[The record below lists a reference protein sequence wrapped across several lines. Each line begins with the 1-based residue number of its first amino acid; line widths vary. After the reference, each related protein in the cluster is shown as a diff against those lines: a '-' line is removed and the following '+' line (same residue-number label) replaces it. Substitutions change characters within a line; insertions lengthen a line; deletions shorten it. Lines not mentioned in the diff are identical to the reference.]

1 MKMNDKHRIRASKIN
16 VILFV
21 VAWFGIVL
29 ILDLYENNE
38 AETTPIKVSL
48 VDEKEEEITEA
59 EEVSA
64 GEETIPFD
72 DEEIVSSDEPAQHLK
87 AEIANTEDEVIA
99 ASNEVITP
107 PRVDIVSA
115 VLSDNLAT
123 IPEKA
128 RVGRIK
134 VDATYQSNSRE
145 IFPWLMARGVR
156 VLLLDKDRNLFAE
169 VDRNGIIGQ
178 PVRGGL
184 NGGVKR
190 TANAEVAN
198 FTKTRLPG
206 NTKYAVIWWPETL
219 WARILNPIEAYDAHS
234 AQISYKIQN
243 NGLVV
248 TIHNVITDRG
258 TISPTETVYLR

>member
-1 MKMNDKHRIRASKIN
+1 MKMNDKNRIRVSKIN
-16 VILFV
+16 VILFA
-21 VAWFGIVL
+21 VAWFGIL
-29 ILDLYENNE
+29 LTLDLYENNE
-38 AETTPIKVSL
+38 AETMPIEVSL
-48 VDEKEEEITEA
+48 ADKKKEEITEA

-64 GEETIPFD
+64 EEETIPHD
-72 DEEIVSSDEPAQHLK
+72 DEEIISSDEPILFDK
-87 AEIANTEDEVIA
+87 EIIHTDDEVVA
-99 ASNEVITP
+99 ASNKAITP
-107 PRVDIVSA
+107 PKVNIVSA
-115 VLSDNLAT
+115 ALSDNVAT
-123 IPEKA
+123 TPKKA

-134 VDATYQSNSRE
+134 IDATYQSNSRE
-145 IFPWLMARGVR
+145 IFPWLMTRGVR
-156 VLLLDKDRNLFAE
+156 ILLLDKDHNLFAE
-169 VDRNGIIGQ
+169 VDRSGIIGQ
-178 PVRGGL
+178 PMRDGL

-198 FTKTRLPG
+198 FTKTHLPG

-234 AQISYKIQN
+234 AQISYEIQN